1 LKCKRCPIKNECFER
16 PIIVN
21 DPEQKR
27 KIRLCPILIVLDWS
41 FRKMQQEAA
50 EKAQKKQINKAA

>member
-1 LKCKRCPIKNECFER
+1 
-16 PIIVN
+16 VD

-41 FRKMQQEAA
+41 FRKMQQEAE
-50 EKAQKKQINKAA
+50 EKATVEETNK